1 MRRPFFLLEVL
12 IAVMLIGMFAYMSIH
27 GAFRV
32 LKKQSQLL
40 TELENSRRSDL
51 AKMDL
56 IEKYW
61 NNIDALEEEIQDN
74 GFKIKSK
81 KATQGYYL
89 LELSNTQE
97 KFAYLVKKQ
106 DPSRKT

>member
-1 MRRPFFLLEVL
+1 MEVL

-27 GAFRV
+27 GAFSV

-40 TELENSRRSDL
+40 SELENSRRSDL
-51 AKMDL
+51 LKMDL

-61 NNIDALEEEIQDN
+61 NSIDALSEEVHEN

-89 LELSNTQE
+89 LELSNSQE
-97 KFAYLVKKQ
+97 KFSYLVKKQ
-106 DPSRKT
+106 DPPQKT